1 MDWRRWDSL
10 EQQSKPIITHHRMK
24 MPIDEDVQ
32 PKESLTRKR
41 QIGIINIADM
51 PTRSEPFSFYVD
63 NGSNLDPFRE
73 PRSKGW
79 LSNEQYAN
87 LLSQRAV
94 LQ

>member
-24 MPIDEDVQ
+24 IPIVKDVQ
-32 PKESLTRKR
+32 PKESLTRLTR
-41 QIGIINIADM
+41 SRINIADM
-51 PTRSEPFSFYVD
+51 PTRTEAFTIYVNNSEP
-63 NGSNLDPFRE
+63 NLDPFRE

-79 LSNEQYAN
+79 LSNEQYAT
-87 LLSQRAV
+87 LLAQRAV

>member
-24 MPIDEDVQ
+24 MPSPKDVQ
-32 PKESLTRKR
+32 PKLLTRLISSREYIVYPEPNSKR
-41 QIGIINIADM
+41 IIIDLTESK
-51 PTRSEPFSFYVD
+51 P
-63 NGSNLDPFRE
+63 NLDPFRE

-79 LSNEQYAN
+79 LSNEQYAT
-87 LLSQRAV
+87 LLAQRAV